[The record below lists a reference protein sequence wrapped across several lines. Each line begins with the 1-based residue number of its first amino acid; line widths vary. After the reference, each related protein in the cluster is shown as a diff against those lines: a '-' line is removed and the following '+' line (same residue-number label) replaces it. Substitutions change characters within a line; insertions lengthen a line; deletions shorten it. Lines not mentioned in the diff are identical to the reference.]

1 MEVGA
6 ILGPVP
12 NSVLVI
18 VPEGDSP
25 IFVASC
31 HKNRDSPPFC
41 KCFRI
46 GSELRYKGGDR
57 SYSNALIKVEPAMSD
72 RSVSANHAR
81 SRRSGVSLIVVV
93 TGLACLAAVCVV
105 AAEPSSSA
113 ARVKSDVSFLADDSM
128 DGRGIGT
135 EGLERAADFIAKRF
149 EELGLK
155 TDLVDGGPFQVFQS
169 STRVPQA
176 AQGVDWK
183 AIEAAKGGEAGTARP
198 EKTPMP
204 GTKPEGSPE
213 EAEDAGESPER
224 PGTRPVEVKNV
235 MAMLPGEGPMADEVI
250 VVGAHYDHLGYR
262 EKNGQKTVFNGAND
276 NASGTAAILEIARL
290 LSERD
295 EKLPRS
301 VLFIAFSAEERG
313 LVGSFF
319 YVKHPVLPIEKTVAM
334 INLDMVGCIEG
345 DRIMASGSGSSKLL
359 TRMVID
365 ATRESELDL
374 IEMPGSIGGSDHM
387 GFYAHEVPVVHFI
400 TTGGF
405 KDYHKPTDDVET
417 LDFEGAARIS
427 QMAADLVV
435 DLAESEQRPKF
446 KDRGWGGTIVRNLFR
461 FMGAAASKM
470 AEPKGDGV
478 PPKQE

>member
-1 MEVGA
+1 
-6 ILGPVP
+6 
-12 NSVLVI
+12 
-18 VPEGDSP
+18 
-25 IFVASC
+25 
-31 HKNRDSPPFC
+31 
-41 KCFRI
+41 
-46 GSELRYKGGDR
+46 
-57 SYSNALIKVEPAMSD
+57 MSD
-72 RSVSANHAR
+72 RSVSA
-81 SRRSGVSLIVVV
+81 SRVRFRRPGVSLLVVA
-93 TGLACLAAVCVV
+93 TGLACLAAVCAV

-113 ARVKSDVSFLADDSM
+113 ARIESDVSFLADDSM

-149 EELGLK
+149 GELGLK

-169 STRVPQA
+169 STRVPRA

-183 AIEAAKGGEAGTARP
+183 AIQAAKGEDSGTAQP
-198 EKTPMP
+198 GETTAP
-204 GTKPEGSPE
+204 GTKTEESPD
-213 EAEDAGESPER
+213 EAAEAGERPER
-224 PGTRPVEVKNV
+224 SKRPRARPVEVKNV
-235 MAMLPGEGPMADEVI
+235 MALLPGEGPMSDEVI

-262 EKNGQKTVFNGAND
+262 EKNGERTVFNGAND
-276 NASGTAAILEIARL
+276 NASGTAAMLEIARL

-319 YVKHPVLPIEKTVAM
+319 YVKHPVVPIEKTVAM
-334 INLDMVGCIEG
+334 VNLDMVGCIEG
-345 DRIMASGSGSSKLL
+345 DRVMASGSGTSKLL

-365 ATRESELDL
+365 ATRENELDL

-435 DLAESEQRPKF
+435 ELAESEQRPKF

-470 AEPKGDGV
+470 AEPEGNGKFEAV
-478 PPKQE
+478 TEK